1 MITAA
6 FAQRNERGGS
16 AVMLSWRNQPD
27 RRSTASCAPPL
38 IAAPSEPYAAIE
50 TMIIAD
56 QLTRCHLL
64 PVPYSRENT
73 TYKITGI
80 AREKSTK
87 PKFLA
92 VSSAVRS
99 V

>member
-1 MITAA
+1 
-6 FAQRNERGGS
+6 
-16 AVMLSWRNQPD
+16 MLSWRNQPD

-56 QLTRCHLL
+56 QLIPLSSV

-80 AREKSTK
+80 ASEKSTK